1 MDGAVDGRAVLP
13 GAVLPGAVLP
23 GAVLPGAVP
32 IDAGRTR
39 ARLGSDR

>member
-1 MDGAVDGRAVLP
+1 MDGAVDGR
-13 GAVLPGAVLP
+13 
-23 GAVLPGAVP
+23 AVLPGAVP

>member
-13 GAVLPGAVLP
+13 GAVLPGAVP
-23 GAVLPGAVP
+23 V
-32 IDAGRTR
+32 DAGRTR

>member
-1 MDGAVDGRAVLP
+1 MDGAVDGR
-13 GAVLPGAVLP
+13 AVLPGAVLP

>member
-13 GAVLPGAVLP
+13 GAVLPGAV
-23 GAVLPGAVP
+23 P
-32 IDAGRTR
+32 IDVGRTR